1 MNAAEKMVAETGC
14 DGVAVARGALGNPW
28 LFEEIHSGG
37 SFVPP
42 SKKERLTEAL
52 RHFEFMLEEKGERI
66 AVAESRAAI
75 AYYTKGLDGSAKIRG
90 LMNTAETADG
100 IRDILNMFMHGDN
113 QRR

>member
-1 MNAAEKMVAETGC
+1 MSSRMFQGVVLQMKDSVNRTVGVIDSDYRGELMVA
-14 DGVAVARGALGNPW
+14 LYNQ
-28 LFEEIHSGG
+28 
-37 SFVPP
+37 
-42 SKKERLTEAL
+42 SKEPQKI
-52 RHFEFMLEEKGERI
+52 EKGERI